1 MAASEVGAAL
11 LEKGDSMGTITET
24 ALPGEVM
31 QPTLET
37 SQSSPAY
44 RRTIIRCPLAWSAV
58 ALWLAFIFY
67 WSAQSSLPGFEQS
80 LPDLLLKKGAHI
92 AVFAVLALLTYR
104 ALRHDAGHI
113 VALVGAVAMAVGYG
127 ALDEFHQSF
136 VAGRNAAALDVLI
149 DTAGATVALATLH
162 YWHNLRLTNLPNFGA
177 RQQFHPKGSDFDGIG

>member
-1 MAASEVGAAL
+1 MS
-11 LEKGDSMGTITET
+11 TITKT
-24 ALPGEVM
+24 ARPGEVM

-37 SQSSPAY
+37 SQSRPAY
-44 RRTIIRCPLAWSAV
+44 RRTIFRRPLAWSAV

-80 LPDLLLKKGAHI
+80 LPDLLLKKGAHV

-104 ALRHDAGHI
+104 ALRHDTGHV
-113 VALVGAVAMAVGYG
+113 VALVSAAAMAVGYG

-162 YWHNLRLTNLPNFGA
+162 YRHNLTFITSPSQGA
-177 RQQFHPKGSDFDGIG
+177 RR